1 MQTTLAPT
9 IRDLRSTDA
18 ASLAALAQ
26 LLGSA
31 ETVDQWR
38 QRLRGAN
45 LAIGAEQDGRLV
57 GYATGAVRTA
67 FSLEPAGWVETF
79 GVANAWRGR
88 GLGRS
93 LAAALFARFREQGA
107 TRAYTVVAA
116 HDRALAP
123 FFRDVGF
130 REEPLA
136 CLGTSL

>member
-38 QRLRGAN
+38 QRLRGATI
-45 LAIGAEQDGRLV
+45 AIGAEQDGHLV

-67 FSLEPAGWVETF
+67 FGLEPAGWVETF

-93 LAAALFARFREQGA
+93 LAAALFTRFREQGA
-107 TRAYTVVAA
+107 THAYTLVPV
-116 HDRALAP
+116 HDRSLAP

-136 CLGTSL
+136 CLGTSV

>member
-1 MQTTLAPT
+1 MQTTVAPT
-9 IRDLRSTDA
+9 IRDLRTTDA

-45 LAIGAEQDGRLV
+45 VAIGAEQDGRLV
-57 GYATGAVRTA
+57 GYAIGAVRTA
-67 FSLEPAGWVETF
+67 FGLDPAGWVESF

-88 GLGRS
+88 GLGRI
-93 LAAALFARFREQGA
+93 LAAALFTRFRELGA
-107 TRAYTVVAA
+107 THAYTLVAV

-136 CLGTSL
+136 CLGTSV